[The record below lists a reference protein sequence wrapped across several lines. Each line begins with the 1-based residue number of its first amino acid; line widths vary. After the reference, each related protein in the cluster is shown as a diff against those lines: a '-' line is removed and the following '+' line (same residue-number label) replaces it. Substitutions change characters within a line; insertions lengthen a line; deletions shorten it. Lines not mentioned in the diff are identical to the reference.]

1 MNIHGY
7 SISRV
12 NGPGKRFTLWTQG
25 CFKKCPNCFN
35 PETWSYK
42 PNKILSP
49 NQIFEL
55 IKNFEDLDGVTIT
68 GGDPFEQEDDLLS
81 LLFLLSGEK
90 YKKGIIVF
98 SGYKRE
104 QIEQHPVRKKC
115 LDYLDV
121 LIDGRYMEELR
132 VTDSL
137 RGSSNQE
144 FYFFSEKIK
153 EEELK
158 FDQEIEINNVDGE
171 VIITGFPFLDRKVLK
186 TFGVNIK
193 NDIR

>member
-25 CFKKCPNCFN
+25 CFKKCKNCFN

-42 PNKILSP
+42 ANNILSP
-49 NQIFEL
+49 YQIFEL
-55 IKNFEDLDGVTIT
+55 IKNYNDLDGITIT
-68 GGDPFEQEDDLLS
+68 GGDPFEQQDELLS

-98 SGYKRE
+98 SGYTKE
-104 QIEQHPVRKKC
+104 QIEQHPIRKKC
-115 LDYLDV
+115 LEYLDV
-121 LIDGRYMEELR
+121 LIDGMYVDELNIG
-132 VTDSL
+132 VDL
-137 RGSSNQE
+137 RGSSNQQ
-144 FYFFSEKIK
+144 FYFFSNKIK

-158 FDQEIEINNVDGE
+158 FDHEIEISSVDDKM
-171 VIITGFPFLDRKVLK
+171 IITGFPKIDRKYLK
-186 TFGVNIK
+186 QFGVNIK
-193 NDIR
+193 